1 MSFLLDSLFIFCIT
15 FHIFIFIWAWIE
27 LTIRSIFSSECTII
41 MERSVA
47 LHNRAAAILADRRRY
62 TRVTLENKLSCLND
76 DTCLIFQGMKG
87 EKVEWKCILLLQYFY
102 SGKKKNIKW
111 IQGKRE
117 SDETSPPQ
125 FKTIYIAHLWTYFY
139 LCMYTHKSPKHLN

>member
-1 MSFLLDSLFIFCIT
+1 MEIYSAASVLLF
-15 FHIFIFIWAWIE
+15 
-27 LTIRSIFSSECTII
+27 R
-41 MERSVA
+41 
-47 LHNRAAAILADRRRY
+47 
-62 TRVTLENKLSCLND
+62 
-76 DTCLIFQGMKG
+76 
-87 EKVEWKCILLLQYFY
+87 
-102 SGKKKNIKW
+102 KKKNIKW

>member
-1 MSFLLDSLFIFCIT
+1 
-15 FHIFIFIWAWIE
+15 
-27 LTIRSIFSSECTII
+27 

-87 EKVEWKCILLLQYFY
+87 EKVEWKYILLLQYFY
-102 SGKKKNIKW
+102 SGKKK
-111 IQGKRE
+111 
-117 SDETSPPQ
+117 T
-125 FKTIYIAHLWTYFY
+125 
-139 LCMYTHKSPKHLN
+139 